1 MVPGLTAREARQI
14 ALPASAM
21 GRGPMLAAASRLAEK
36 LQAIT
41 ELDLEELQIIDPPR
55 GYGRD

>member
-1 MVPGLTAREARQI
+1 VAVLIDLQDKYRAWRDN
-14 ALPASAM
+14 LPAS
-21 GRGPMLAAASRLAEK
+21 LEESKLAEK

-41 ELDLEELQIIDPPR
+41 ELDLEELQAIDPPR